1 MPPPYLTH
9 KKVCIRPNQLDVEN
23 NTHRCVYVLFSAY
36 GPDGWLYLKQWRRS
50 DLVLPR
56 LGGPHDNRGWEG
68 AHNNEKD
75 LEMRVKQ
82 QWSALQQWGQNV
94 SLIWLASFLVE
105 FWNQFLSTF
114 SLGVSFKLRE
124 HWALCW
130 DLQGHW
136 NWSKCLE
143 RVLSIYFPGF
153 SSYLYHSGWAPIE
166 CGGEISHGFSFG
178 GVPLFTSFH

>member
-1 MPPPYLTH
+1 MYCSQPMGQTVDYIWNSGGLTWFCPGSAGLMIIGAE
-9 KKVCIRPNQLDVEN
+9 KELIIMRRTWKWELN
-23 NTHRCVYVLFSAY
+23 NNGLHCSSGAKMSLSY
-36 GPDGWLYLKQWRRS
+36 
-50 DLVLPR
+50 DLHPFKL
-56 LGGPHDNRGWEG
+56 
-68 AHNNEKD
+68 
-75 LEMRVKQ
+75 
-82 QWSALQQWGQNV
+82 
-94 SLIWLASFLVE
+94 SFGI
-105 FWNQFLSTF
+105 FAIFSTF

-166 CGGEISHGFSFG
+166 CGGEISHRFSFG

>member
-94 SLIWLASFLVE
+94 SLLWVAPSGGE
-105 FWNQFLSTF
+105 
-114 SLGVSFKLRE
+114 SFKKLMVKSYNLTSPK
-124 HWALCW
+124 AQL
-130 DLQGHW
+130 HW
-136 NWSKCLE
+136 NSVKVENLCQSMCLNCIIWCGVWETSDTIPSKW
-143 RVLSIYFPGF
+143 VM
-153 SSYLYHSGWAPIE
+153 
-166 CGGEISHGFSFG
+166 
-178 GVPLFTSFH
+178 